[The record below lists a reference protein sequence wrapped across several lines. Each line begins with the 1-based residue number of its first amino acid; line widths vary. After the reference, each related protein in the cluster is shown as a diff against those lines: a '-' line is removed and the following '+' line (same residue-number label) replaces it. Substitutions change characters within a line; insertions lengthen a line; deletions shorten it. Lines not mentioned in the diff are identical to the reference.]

1 LKKYNIW
8 LRAICALLSAMFICG
23 CGNISSDTPD
33 GTTAEEV
40 FSDIFEETDLP
51 MTEEPETTAQITEA
65 LPEETTAEETTAEQT
80 APPPPEKTEIKVGD
94 FEALKALAS
103 GSPEAGSIVR
113 VTNDIEI
120 SSGIVFGVPLTLI
133 FEKNVTFGES
143 LAFDTREEGSIEIS
157 LAQGTSVRK
166 EDILIEAPLCDVVWN
181 SQNPFETE
189 EAAASYLNVK
199 SFNGID
205 LTAKYGIGGT
215 GAKRI
220 TSFKAKTSDSAFEWS
235 VKGNEIYLAVSYLV
249 NENDLDS
256 VNAEIGFSDGTSA
269 SEKLELGLGEKKYT
283 VTDSAGNQRTYSLVT
298 ERVTYNLPV
307 FYIEIEN
314 GAEVISKEEYL
325 NATVRVDASNA
336 AGGFPSLEEKE
347 VQIRGRGHFSWNFD
361 KTPYKLRFDKKT
373 SVLGLNASKNW
384 VLLANYVDRSLIQN
398 YVAMEMGKV
407 MTNIP
412 YHSTQ
417 YPVDVFVNGTY
428 RGVYTF
434 GEQLEAKKE
443 RINLEESYTE
453 VDTDYLLEVGGSDDG
468 DVLNRDYFH
477 AGTLKFVAIKHPE
490 SEKLTQEQLDY
501 LLDYVK
507 KADEAVKDLSNYE
520 DYIDVDSLIDWVIIH
535 ELTYNLDCCFRRSCY
550 LIKEKGGKL
559 KMGPI
564 WDFDLAFGSY
574 RRYTTDNW
582 ATVGSE
588 GGYVGITWMNYLK
601 KDKAFMDR
609 FRARWNEIKEP
620 LLEKALSAV
629 DGMSLL
635 VASSADM
642 NFEVWDI
649 LGKSVT
655 SQPASHNKYDT
666 YEKMIGRLRSFI
678 ENRYKWFDSQ
688 LK

>member
-1 LKKYNIW
+1 MKKYNVW
-8 LRAICALLSAMFICG
+8 LRAICALLSAVFICG
-23 CGNISSDTPD
+23 CGNIPSDIPD
-33 GTTAEEV
+33 GTTAEDV
-40 FSDIFEETDLP
+40 ISDIFEETDLP
-51 MTEEPETTAQITEA
+51 LTEEPETTAQITES

-80 APPPPEKTEIKVGD
+80 APPPPEKTEIEIGD
-94 FEALKALAS
+94 FEALKALAA

-113 VTNDIEI
+113 VTNEIEI

-143 LAFDTREEGSIEIS
+143 LAFDTREKGSIEIS
-157 LAQGTSVRK
+157 FAQGTPVRE
-166 EDILIEAPLCDVVWN
+166 EDVLIEAPLCDVVWN
-181 SQNPFETE
+181 SQNPFATE
-189 EAAASYLNVK
+189 EAAAACLNVK
-199 SFNGID
+199 SFNGVD
-205 LTAKYGIGGT
+205 LAAKYGIGGT

-220 TSFKAKTSDSAFEWS
+220 TSFKAKASDSVFEWS
-235 VKGNEIYLAVSYLV
+235 VKGNEIYLAVSYLAD
-249 NENDLDS
+249 ENDFDS
-256 VNAEIGFSDGTSA
+256 VSAEIGFSDGTSA
-269 SEKLELGLGEKKYT
+269 SEKLELGFGEKKYT

-336 AGGFPSLEEKE
+336 AGGFPSLEEKD

-417 YPVDVFVNGTY
+417 YPVDIFVNGTY

-443 RINLEESYTE
+443 RINLEESYSE
-453 VDTDYLLEVGGSDDG
+453 VDTDYLLEVGGSDEG

-490 SEKLTQEQLDY
+490 SEKLTQEQLAF
-501 LLDYVK
+501 LIDYVK
-507 KADEAVKDLSNYE
+507 KADESVKNLSNYE

-588 GGYVGITWMNYLK
+588 DGYVGITWMNYLK

-635 VASSADM
+635 VAPSADM

-649 LGKSVT
+649 LGRSVT
-655 SQPASHNKYDT
+655 SQPTSHNKYDT

>member
-1 LKKYNIW
+1 M
-8 LRAICALLSAMFICG
+8 CALLSVVFICG
-23 CGNISSDTPD
+23 CGNISSGMSDDT
-33 GTTAEEV
+33 TKEEI
-40 FSDIFEETDLP
+40 FSDILEETNLP
-51 MTEEPETTAQITEA
+51 LTEEPEATSPITET
-65 LPEETTAEETTAEQT
+65 LPEETTAEETTSEETTSEET
-80 APPPPEKTEIKVGD
+80 APPPPEKTEIEISD
-94 FEALKALAS
+94 FEALKALAE

-113 VTNDIEI
+113 ITNDIEI
-120 SSGIVFGVPLTLI
+120 SSGIVFKAPLTMI

-143 LAFDTREEGSIEIS
+143 IAFDTRGEGSIEIT
-157 LAQGTSVRK
+157 LAQGVSVSAD
-166 EDILIEAPLCDVVWN
+166 DILIDAPLCDVVWN
-181 SQNPFETE
+181 LQNPFATE
-189 EAAASYLNVK
+189 EVAASFLNVK
-199 SFNGID
+199 SFNGVD
-205 LTAKYGIGGT
+205 LNEKYGLGGIGE
-215 GAKRI
+215 KRI
-220 TSFKAKTSDSAFEWS
+220 TSFKAQADSSAFEWS
-235 VKGNEIYLAVSYLV
+235 IKGNEIYLAVSYLAD
-249 NENDLDS
+249 ENDFDS
-256 VNAEIGFSDGTSA
+256 VSAEISFDDGTST
-269 SEKLELGLGEKKYT
+269 SEKLELGFGERKYT
-283 VTDSAGNQRTYSLVT
+283 VTDASGNQRTYSLIT
-298 ERVTYNLPV
+298 ERITYNLPV

-314 GAEVISKEEYL
+314 GAEVVSKEEYL

-336 AGGFPSLEEKE
+336 VGSFPSLEEKD

-373 SVLGLNASKNW
+373 SLLGLNASKNW

-443 RINLEESYTE
+443 RIDLEESYTE
-453 VDTDYLLEVGGSDDG
+453 VDTDYLLEVGGSDVG

-477 AGTLKFVAIKHPE
+477 MGTLRFVAIKHPE
-490 SEKLTQEQLDY
+490 SEKLSQAQLDY

-507 KADEAVKDLSNYE
+507 KADDAVKNLSNYE

-620 LLEKALSAV
+620 LLEKALAAV
-629 DGMSLL
+629 DGMSAL
-635 VASSADM
+635 VTPSAKM

-655 SQPASHNKYDT
+655 SQPTSHKKYDT
-666 YEKMIGRLRSFI
+666 YEKMVGRLRSFI

>member
-1 LKKYNIW
+1 M
-8 LRAICALLSAMFICG
+8 LLVAVFICG
-23 CGNISSDTPD
+23 CGSTPSQLVD
-33 GTTAEEV
+33 DTTAEKV
-40 FSDIFEETDLP
+40 FSELFEDTDLP
-51 MTEEPETTAQITEA
+51 VTDEFTSAPETTIQDTET
-65 LPEETTAEETTAEQT
+65 LPEETTAEETTAEET
-80 APPPPEKTEIKVGD
+80 LPPPPARTEIEISD
-94 FEALKALAS
+94 FDSLKALIS
-103 GSPEAGSIVR
+103 GGTLETDSIVR
-113 VTNDIEI
+113 ITDDIEI
-120 SSGIVFGVPLTLI
+120 TSQIVFGVPIALV
-133 FEKNVTFGES
+133 FEKSVTFGES
-143 LAFDTREEGSIEIS
+143 VIFDTRDEGIIELS
-157 LAQGTSVRK
+157 FSQNVSVGA
-166 EDILIEAPLCDVVWN
+166 EDILIDAPLCDVVWN
-181 SQNPFETE
+181 SQNPFPTE
-189 EAAASYLNVK
+189 ESAASRLNVK
-199 SFNGID
+199 SFNGVD
-205 LTAKYGIGGT
+205 LMAKYGLGGIGT
-215 GAKRI
+215 KRI
-220 TSFKAKTSDSAFEWS
+220 TSFKAQASGSLFEWS
-235 VKGNEIYLAVSYLV
+235 VKGNEIYLAVSYLAD
-249 NENDLDS
+249 ENDFDS
-256 VNAEIGFSDGTSA
+256 ISAEIGFADGTSV
-269 SEKLELGLGEKKYT
+269 SEKLELGFGERKYT
-283 VTDSAGNQRTYSLVT
+283 VTDAAGNQRTYNLIT

-307 FYIEIEN
+307 IYIEIEN
-314 GAEVISKEEYL
+314 GAEVVSKEEYL
-325 NATVRVDASNA
+325 NATVRVDTADA
-336 AGGFPSLEEKE
+336 VGEFPSLEEKD

-453 VDTDYLLEVGGSDDG
+453 IDTDYLLEVGGSDDG
-468 DVLNRDYFH
+468 DVLGRDYFH

-490 SEKLTQEQLDY
+490 SEKLSDAQLAY
-501 LLDYVK
+501 LIDYVK
-507 KADEAVKDLSNYE
+507 KADEAVKNLSNYE
-520 DYIDVDSLIDWVIIH
+520 DYIDIDSLIDWVIIH

-582 ATVGSE
+582 ATVGSD

-601 KDKAFMDR
+601 KDKEFMAR

-620 LLEKALSAV
+620 LLKKALSAV
-629 DGMSLL
+629 DVMSAL
-635 VASSADM
+635 VAPSAEM

-655 SQPASHNKYDT
+655 SQPTSHNKYDT
-666 YEKMIGRLRSFI
+666 YEKMIGRLRDFI